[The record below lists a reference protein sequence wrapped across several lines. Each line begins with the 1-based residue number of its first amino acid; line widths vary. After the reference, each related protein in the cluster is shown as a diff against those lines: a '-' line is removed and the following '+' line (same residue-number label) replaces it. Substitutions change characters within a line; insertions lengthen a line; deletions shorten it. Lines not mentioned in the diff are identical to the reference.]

1 MDPRLLT
8 CVIIRRNGEFLVG
21 RVFGSRELRWS
32 VSRYDAWRTRDLEK
46 ARRIARKTGGITMLF
61 NPVIGKTRVI

>member
-21 RVFGSRELRWS
+21 RVFGSRKLRWS

-46 ARRIARKTGGITMLF
+46 ARKIARKTGWITMLF